1 MKKSLI
7 LILIILIVA
16 TVFFVLNYKEYEIN
30 QIDLK
35 NFNLE
40 YEKFNKEN
48 LNGLDITTVMN
59 LATSNNEKYEIPKD
73 ENGLYILDDEYSIEI
88 YVTMIINNETYRM
101 ERLTTQ
107 EMNSN
112 FIRLF
117 GDIGFKCTDIT
128 YHQKT
133 GRVASMTF
141 EATEY

>member
-7 LILIILIVA
+7 LILVIAVVA
-16 TVFFVLNYKEYEIN
+16 VVFFVINYKEYEID
-30 QIDLK
+30 QIDLN
-35 NFNLE
+35 NFNLT
-40 YEKFNKEN
+40 YEEFNKDN

-59 LATSNNEKYEIPKD
+59 QATSNNEKYEIPKD

-88 YVTMIINNETYRM
+88 YVTMVINNETYRM
-101 ERLTTQ
+101 ERLTSSDK
-107 EMNSN
+107 NSD

-117 GDIGFKCTDIT
+117 GEVNFKCSNIT